1 VLSSGIFKLQRGAQ
15 VELTRHSR
23 ALTVGSLLLFMAMLA
38 GGGARRESVTIDEVA
53 HTAAGVSYLEKLDMR
68 MNEEHPPLAK
78 LLAALPLVLKGVHA
92 DYTHISWTFSL
103 QMFHQYLGE
112 WVFGHWFLMR
122 WNDPHSIMLWARIP
136 MLLVTLLLGY
146 LVYAL
151 ASRLGGDWGG
161 MLCLALYVSMPPF
174 LAFGPLVITDMLITL
189 FWVLTVWLLADMWHS
204 PSSGSI
210 LKFALAFAGALL
222 SKFSSGLLLFVFLAV
237 ILSLRLR
244 PVPEQPASKPER
256 KLWRK
261 RARRNILK
269 ATLLAALLVYVVY
282 FVLSWNQPTSSFDMI
297 PHFPASPLVRRML
310 MPAWVFLR
318 GLMGFVMSA
327 GSRPTYILG
336 HSYPHG
342 VWFYFPVIF
351 ALKTPLA
358 FLLTIVLTAVSAVAL
373 KMRGAVSPIPK
384 DRELHWRCLW
394 ISLMIFTAACMANR
408 LDLSIRH
415 FSVAIVLIIL
425 LLAPLPRMLASL
437 SHAYPRAAR
446 FAAVTAL
453 ALTSAAIITA
463 IRTYPNY
470 FPFLNSLKFG
480 RPGYELVNDSN
491 LDWNHALPQV
501 ETFVQQHGLK
511 RILLDEY
518 GFSEPQ
524 SYVPQAVDWSCQQPA
539 PGDAGQWAIVSANNI
554 ADGHNCRWL
563 LKYPMLPL
571 AAGSMY
577 ALELPA
583 SIPAA
588 GSIGGPPLPA
598 DYRSIGGGPP
608 GFDIKQIFLACIRDP
623 HQLEPTMDRMIAMS
637 QSYRKQKK

>member
-1 VLSSGIFKLQRGAQ
+1 MELS
-15 VELTRHSR
+15 RHSR
-23 ALTVGSLLLFMAMLA
+23 AFAVGGLLLLMAMLA
-38 GGGARRESVTIDEVA
+38 GGAARRESVTIDEVA
-53 HTAAGVSYLEKLDMR
+53 HTAAGVSYLQKLDMR

-103 QMFHQYLGE
+103 EGFHQYLGE
-112 WVFGHWFLMR
+112 WVFGHWLLMR
-122 WNDPHSIMLWARIP
+122 WNDPFSTIWWARIP

-151 ASRLGGDWGG
+151 SSRLGGYWGG
-161 MLCLALYVSMPPF
+161 VLCLALYVSMPPF

-189 FWVLTVWLLADMWHS
+189 FWVLTVWLLAEMWHS
-204 PSSGSI
+204 PSSGSL
-210 LKFALAFAGALL
+210 LKFGLAFAGALL

-244 PVPEQPASKPER
+244 PVPDQPASKPER

-261 RARRNILK
+261 RARRNIGK
-269 ATLLAALLVYVVY
+269 ATLVAALSVYVVY
-282 FVLSWNQPTSSFDMI
+282 FVLSWNQPTSTFDVI
-297 PHFPASPLVRRML
+297 PHFPASLAVRRLL

-327 GSRPTYILG
+327 GTRPTYLLG

-358 FLLTIVLTAVSAVAL
+358 FLLTIVLAVASAL
-373 KMRGAVSPIPK
+373 AVKMRTGLSLIPK
-384 DRELHWRCLW
+384 DRTLDWRCLW
-394 ISLMIFTAACMANR
+394 VSLVIFTAACMANR
-408 LDLSIRH
+408 LDISIRH
-415 FSVAIVLIIL
+415 FSISIVLIIL
-425 LLAPLPRMLASL
+425 LLAPLPRMLMSL
-437 SHAYPRAAR
+437 RNSYPGAAR
-446 FAAVTAL
+446 LGAAAL
-453 ALTSAAIITA
+453 VVLTSAAIITA

-470 FPFLNSLKFG
+470 FPFLNSLNFG

-501 ETFVQQHGLK
+501 ETFVEQHGLK
-511 RILLDEY
+511 RILLDVY

-524 SYVPQAVDWSCQQPA
+524 SYVPQAVDWNCQQPD
-539 PGDAGQWAIVSANNI
+539 PGDAGEWAILSANNI

-563 LKYPMLPL
+563 LQYPMQPL

-577 ALELPA
+577 AVELPA

-588 GSIGGPPLPA
+588 GSIGGPPLA
-598 DYRSIGGGPP
+598 EDYRSIGGGPP
-608 GFDIKQIFLACIRDP
+608 GFDIKQIFLVCIRDP
-623 HQLEPTMDRMIAMS
+623 QKLQPTLDSMMAMAQTYS
-637 QSYRKQKK
+637 KKKK

>member
-1 VLSSGIFKLQRGAQ
+1 MELS
-15 VELTRHSR
+15 RHAR
-23 ALTVGSLLLFMAMLA
+23 AFAVGGLLLLMAMLA
-38 GGGARRESVTIDEVA
+38 GGAARHESVTIDEVA

-78 LLAALPLVLKGVHA
+78 VLAALPLVLKGTHA

-103 QMFHQYLGE
+103 QLFHQYLGE

-122 WNDPHSIMLWARIP
+122 WNDPNSTILWARIP

-146 LVYAL
+146 AIYAI
-151 ASRLGGDWGG
+151 ASRLGGYWGG
-161 MLCLALYVSMPPF
+161 LLCLALYVSMPPF

-204 PSSGSI
+204 PSLGSV

-222 SKFSSGLLLFVFLAV
+222 SKFSSGLLLFVFLGV

-261 RARRNILK
+261 RANRNILK
-269 ATLLAALLVYVVY
+269 ATLLAALVVYLVY
-282 FVLSWNQPTSSFDMI
+282 FVLSWNQPTSTFDVI
-297 PHFPASPLVRRML
+297 PHFPASPLVRRLL

-327 GSRPTYILG
+327 GSRATYILG

-358 FLLTIVLTAVSAVAL
+358 FLLTIVLTLAL
-373 KMRGAVSPIPK
+373 GLAIKIGGGLSLIPEERRL
-384 DRELHWRCLW
+384 DWRCLW
-394 ISLMIFTAACMANR
+394 ISLVIFTAACMANR

-415 FSVAIVLIIL
+415 FSIAIVLIIL
-425 LLAPLPRMLASL
+425 LLAPLPRMLAWLKNS
-437 SHAYPRAAR
+437 YPRAAVVGAA
-446 FAAVTAL
+446 AAVV
-453 ALTSAAIITA
+453 LTSATLLTA
-463 IRTYPNY
+463 IRSYPNY

-511 RILLDEY
+511 RILLDAY

-524 SYVPQAVDWSCQQPA
+524 SYVPQAVDWDCQQPD
-539 PGDAGQWAIVSANNI
+539 PGDAGEWAILSANNI

-563 LKYPMLPL
+563 LEYPMQPL

-577 ALELPA
+577 ALKLPT
-583 SIPAA
+583 SIPPA
-588 GSIGGPPLPA
+588 GSRGGPPLPQ

-608 GFDIKQIFLACIRDP
+608 GFDIQQIFLVCIRDP
-623 HQLEPTMDRMIAMS
+623 QQLQPTMDRMMAMAKNYS
-637 QSYRKQKK
+637 KKK